1 MTILGYYPH
10 FTGGETEAQTG
21 LRTFPSSV
29 DLPEGRRSLGRG
41 GGRGENACSG
51 HYHTPSPLTC
61 RCLGLLLF
69 LLLCLSLLQEI
80 SQQLF
85 GFPGLSP

>member
-10 FTGGETEAQTG
+10 FTGGETGAQTG
-21 LRTFPSSV
+21 LRTFPRSV
-29 DLPEGRRSLGRG
+29 ALQRG
-41 GGRGENACSG
+41 EYPWAGAGEENACSG

-85 GFPGLSP
+85 GFLGLSP